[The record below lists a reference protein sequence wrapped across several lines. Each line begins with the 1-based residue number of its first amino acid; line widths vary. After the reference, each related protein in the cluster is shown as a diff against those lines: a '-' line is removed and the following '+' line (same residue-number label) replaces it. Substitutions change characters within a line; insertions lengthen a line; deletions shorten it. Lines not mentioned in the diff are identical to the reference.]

1 VETIISLAEA
11 LGMQVVA
18 EGIETDMQRARL
30 HTLNRAAA
38 GQGKYFSWAVEAPA
52 AAALLRRGT
61 LQPDTR

>member
-1 VETIISLAEA
+1 
-11 LGMQVVA
+11 
-18 EGIETDMQRARL
+18 MQRARL